1 MTDDALNRHL
11 TTAAADRLR
20 KWLHEPAYAE
30 FVPVIREHV
39 ARGDWQ
45 TLEEAFWTVLPFGT
59 AGRRG
64 RMGLFGTATIN
75 DRTIGESAQGL
86 ADFVRALR
94 AVTGEDDELRCAIAY
109 DTRHNS
115 RHFAELCAEIMVAAG
130 FRVFFFDE
138 FRPTPELAFT
148 VRAKRCQCGIMISA
162 SHNPPSDNAIKVF
175 WSTGGQINEPHDAAL
190 VRTVGEVQTIERAG
204 FTDAAEAGK
213 VEFCRGEMD
222 RAYREAVLAQ
232 GFAGP
237 RGVKIVYSPLHGV
250 GGTSVAPVLAA
261 AGFSDIELFGPHA
274 TPDGDFPNVPGH
286 VANPENPAV
295 FDALI
300 ARCKETGAELAL
312 ASDPDADRI
321 GVAAQIAVGGA
332 WRTLNGNQIGVLLA
346 DYVLRRR
353 REAGTLSP
361 AHYVVTTIVSTD
373 MLRRLADFHHVQC
386 YDDLFTGFKWIG
398 AKIDEVGPAGFTFGF
413 EEAHGYLAG
422 PYIRDKDGAVAAML
436 MAELAAECKQAGRTL
451 FDRLDELYRAVGC
464 HLEKTI
470 ALTMPGADGMTR
482 MQQIMER
489 LRGEPPAAIGGL
501 TVAGVRDYLHRPNGP
516 KSDLLVFDLA
526 GGNRAAVRPSGT
538 EPKIKFY
545 LFTYLPPA
553 ASLNV
558 AAAKR
563 ILDERLAALEA
574 DFLKY
579 GDAATLKP
587 REGRGNA

>member
-1 MTDDALNRHL
+1 MTDAELDAHL
-11 TTAAADRLR
+11 TPAAAERIRRWLR
-20 KWLHEPAYAE
+20 EPAYAK
-30 FVPVIREHV
+30 FAPAIRDCL
-39 ARGDWQ
+39 ARGDWPS
-45 TLEEAFWTVLPFGT
+45 LEDAFWTVLPFGT

-64 RMGLFGTATIN
+64 RMGPFGTATIN

-86 ADFVRALR
+86 ADYVRALR
-94 AVTGEDDELRCAIAY
+94 ATTGEDDELRCAIAY

-148 VRAKRCQCGIMISA
+148 VRVKHCDCGIMISA

-175 WSTGGQINEPHDAAL
+175 WSSGGQINEPHDAAL
-190 VRTVGEVQTIERAG
+190 VRAVGAVRSIERAG
-204 FTDAAEAGK
+204 FADAAEGGRI
-213 VEFCRGEMD
+213 EFCRAEMD
-222 RAYREAVLAQ
+222 HAYREAVLAQ

-237 RGVKIVYSPLHGV
+237 RNVKIVYSPLHGV
-250 GGTSVAPVLAA
+250 GGASVAPVLAA
-261 AGFSDIELFGPHA
+261 AGFEDVEPFGPQA
-274 TPDGDFPNVPGH
+274 APDGDFPNVPGQ

-300 ARCKETGAELAL
+300 ARAEQTGADLVL

-321 GVAAQIAVGGA
+321 GVAARLTPDGPFQ
-332 WRTLNGNQIGVLLA
+332 TLNGNQIGVLLA

-353 REAGTLSP
+353 REAGALTP
-361 AHYVVTTIVSTD
+361 AHYVVTTLVSTD
-373 MLRRLADFHHVQC
+373 MLRRLAGFHRVQC
-386 YDDLFTGFKWIG
+386 HDDLFTGFKWIG
-398 AKIDEVGPAGFTFGF
+398 ARIDEVGPAGFVFGF

-436 MAELAAECKQAGRTL
+436 AAELAAECKQAGRTP
-451 FDRLDELYRAVGC
+451 FDRLDALYRDVGC
-464 HLEKTI
+464 HLEKTV

-482 MQQIMER
+482 MQQIMQR
-489 LRGEPPAAIGGL
+489 LRTAPPAAIGSL
-501 TVAGVRDYLHRPNGP
+501 AVVGVRDYLHRPHGP

-526 GGNRAAVRPSGT
+526 DGNRAAVRPSGT

-545 LFTYLPPA
+545 LLTYLPPA
-553 ASLNV
+553 ASQDV

-563 ILDERLAALEA
+563 TLGERLALLEA
-574 DFLKY
+574 DFLRY
-579 GDAATLKP
+579 GHATP
-587 REGRGNA
+587 P

>member
-1 MTDDALNRHL
+1 MTDLDLDANL
-11 TTAAADRLR
+11 TPAAAERIR
-20 KWLHEPAYAE
+20 KWLHEPAYAK
-30 FVPVIREHV
+30 FVPAMQDCL
-39 ARGDWQ
+39 ARADWP

-64 RMGLFGTATIN
+64 KMGPFGTATIN

-86 ADFVRALR
+86 ADYVRALR
-94 AVTGEDDELRCAIAY
+94 ATTGEDDELRCAIAY

-138 FRPTPELAFT
+138 FRPTPELALT
-148 VRAKRCQCGIMISA
+148 VRAKHCDCGIMISA

-190 VRTVGEVQTIERAG
+190 VRAVNEVRLIERAG
-204 FTDAAEAGK
+204 FADAAEAGRI
-213 VEFCRGEMD
+213 EFCRAETDG
-222 RAYREAVLAQ
+222 RYREAVLAQ

-237 RGVKIVYSPLHGV
+237 RDVKIVYSPLHGV

-261 AGFSDIELFGPHA
+261 AGFNNVELFGPHA

-286 VANPENPAV
+286 VANPENPPV

-300 ARCKETGAELAL
+300 ARCKEIGAELAL

-321 GVAAQIAVGGA
+321 GVAAQVTVGGE

-346 DYVLRRR
+346 DYALRRR
-353 REAGTLSP
+353 REAGTLTPS
-361 AHYVVTTIVSTD
+361 HYVVTTLVSTD
-373 MLRRLADFHHVQC
+373 MLRRLADYHQVQC
-386 YDDLFTGFKWIG
+386 HDDLFTGFKWIG
-398 AKIDEVGPAGFTFGF
+398 AKIDETGPEGFVFGF

-436 MAELAAECKQAGRTL
+436 AAELAAECKGSCRTL
-451 FDRLDELYRAVGC
+451 FDQLDNLYRNVGC
-464 HLEKTI
+464 HLEKTV

-482 MQQIMER
+482 MQQIMDR
-489 LRGEPPAAIGGL
+489 TRTAPPQSIGGL
-501 TVAGVRDYLHRPNGP
+501 AVVGVRDYLHRPHGP

-526 GGNRAAVRPSGT
+526 DGNRAALRPSGT

-553 ASLNV
+553 QSQDV

-563 ILDERLAALEA
+563 ILSERLAALEK

-579 GDAATLKP
+579 GDAP
-587 REGRGNA
+587 